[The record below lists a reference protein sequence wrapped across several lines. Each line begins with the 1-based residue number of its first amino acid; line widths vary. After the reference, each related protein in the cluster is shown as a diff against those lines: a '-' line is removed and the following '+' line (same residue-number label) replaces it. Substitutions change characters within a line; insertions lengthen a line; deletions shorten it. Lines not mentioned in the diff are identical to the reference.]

1 MKSPKILQKLKEKMS
16 GKFSIS
22 ALNIRQKIILLLIFS
37 LCLFLVLL
45 KFILPVFLPDEDSSA
60 RKVQKQQQEVKP
72 KTETVKVVT
81 ANRDI
86 SPRTI
91 IREDMLTTADIPK
104 NLLPEGYVTDSKQ
117 AVNLPAA
124 VALQKGDVL
133 TTKKFY
139 ADIRMAGFPGRIP
152 DDCRAVSIGISDIT
166 GVAGFA
172 KPGDYVDIMSI
183 SGRRGS
189 KNMSAKILLQ
199 NVLLLGINKSAK
211 VEQPTTTAPS
221 TSKDGKKDQSEG
233 EGSSDDKDKD
243 KKKKDAAEPGST
255 ASAQAMANATVA
267 VSPSDALKLAAAA
280 QTGTLYLALRP
291 VVPKE
296 TVVLDMEY
304 VVEGGNNEEDSNS
317 SESAS
322 APAPTS
328 TPSASVPLPGG
339 DVAAQVPAAAVP
351 PLPDPDEVTV
361 EIIRGTQ
368 AQSTTVRSE

>member
-1 MKSPKILQKLKEKMS
+1 MKSPKILQKVKEKLA
-16 GKFSIS
+16 G
-22 ALNIRQKIILLLIFS
+22 IFS
-37 LCLFLVLL
+37 KSNSNYTKGIIIIAIFGICLFLVLY

-91 IREDMLTTADIPK
+91 IREDMLTTAEMPK

-221 TSKDGKKDQSEG
+221 KDGKKDQGEG
-233 EGSSDDKDKD
+233 EGSTDDKDKD

-317 SESAS
+317 SESAPAP
-322 APAPTS
+322 APAPTA

-339 DVAAQVPAAAVP
+339 DVAAEVPAAAIP
-351 PLPDPDEVTV
+351 PLPDPNEVTV